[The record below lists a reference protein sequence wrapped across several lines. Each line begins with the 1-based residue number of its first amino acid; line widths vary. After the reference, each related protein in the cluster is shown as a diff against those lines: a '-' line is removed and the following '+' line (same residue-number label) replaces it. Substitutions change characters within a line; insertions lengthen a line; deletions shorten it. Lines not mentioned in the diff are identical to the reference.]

1 MVEASWCGGGTRGR
15 GGSVGIHRGNVAKGC
30 DGGFNGIGGAGGFG
44 ADVADTQF
52 GVEKEQ
58 ADFVCVVEEG
68 GVTGVLME
76 GDGPEMWLGVVNLKG
91 GGWGENHPEG
101 GLGDE
106 GIDGASVSGATE
118 LGFRKK
124 VLGWDVS
131 GSGEEVG
138 VVTGRLTID
147 RGQQEGRGWG
157 VGRQLGGPLDQGPR
171 EGCGHGTEQVAQRGS
186 WVRGRGL
193 KGAGSSTGLP
203 KRPWAGAT
211 GGGLKLYSVWG
222 RRRANCTCL
231 AGKSAGREGSKSVP
245 PGMTQRN
252 VSHSM
257 LGRRRS
263 TLCSNCTRWPEL
275 VV

>member
-1 MVEASWCGGGTRGR
+1 MWWGTRGR

-44 ADVADTQF
+44 ADAADTQL
-52 GVEKEQ
+52 GAEKEQ

-138 VVTGRLTID
+138 VVTGRLTIN
-147 RGQQEGRGWG
+147 RGQQEDRGWG
-157 VGRQLGGPLDQGPR
+157 VGRQLGGPSDQGPR

-186 WVRGRGL
+186 WVGDRGVEGCGFVHRVAKAPLGL
-193 KGAGSSTGLP
+193 GH
-203 KRPWAGAT
+203 
-211 GGGLKLYSVWG
+211 
-222 RRRANCTCL
+222 RRRVEVVL
-231 AGKSAGREGSKSVP
+231 SLGKAEGEL
-245 PGMTQRN
+245 
-252 VSHSM
+252 HM
-257 LGRRRS
+257 LGRQVGGERGVQVCAPRDDAAKCEPFNVGEA
-263 TLCSNCTRWPEL
+263 TFNI
-275 VV
+275 VF